1 MTLTLEVPADAQV
14 RLETAAA
21 ERGQAT
27 DDYIR
32 ESFQIWLSLTTVAET
47 EEDAFQS
54 ARALSLPT
62 LEELWI
68 NEHDAVYDTL

>member
-1 MTLTLEVPADAQV
+1 MTFTLEVPLEAQS
-14 RLETAAA
+14 RLEVAAQ

-32 ESFQIWLSLTTVAET
+32 ESFQIWLSLTTPET
-47 EEDAFQS
+47 EEEAFQA

>member
-1 MTLTLEVPADAQV
+1 MTLTLEIPSEAQS
-14 RLETAAA
+14 RLEVAAQ

-32 ESFQIWLSLTTVAET
+32 ESFQTWLSLTAAET
-47 EEDAFQS
+47 EDEAFQA